1 MSNRLVGE
9 TSPYL
14 LQHADN
20 PVDWWPWTQ
29 AAFEEARRR
38 GVPVLLSVGYSSC
51 HWCHVMA
58 HESFEDEAT
67 AALLNEHFVSVKVDR
82 EERPDVDAVYMEAVQ
97 AATGQG
103 GWPMTVFLTPDA
115 EPFYFGTY
123 FPPEPRHGMP
133 SFRQVLDGVRQAWE
147 GRRGEVAEV
156 AAKIARDLGEREIG
170 LGDGERPGEQEQAQ
184 ALLGLTREY
193 DERYGGF
200 GGAPKFPP
208 SMVLE
213 FLLRHHARTGAEGAL
228 QMALD
233 TAERMARGGIYD
245 QLGGGFARY
254 SVDREWVVPH
264 FEKMLYDNALLC
276 RVYAHLWRSTGS
288 ESARRVALETA
299 DFMVRELGTEHGAF
313 ASALDADSAD
323 AEGRHVEGAYYV
335 WTPAELRE
343 VLGEQDA
350 ELAATYYGVTEEGT
364 FEEGASVLQ
373 LPVTETVVDA
383 ERVASVR
390 ERLLDA
396 RSRRPAP
403 ARDDK
408 VVAAW
413 NGLAI
418 AALAE
423 TGAYFDRPDLVEAAV
438 RAADVLV
445 RLHMDDAAR
454 LLRTSKDGRPGSNAG
469 VLEDYADVAEGFLTL
484 ASVTGEGVWLEFA
497 GFLLDHVL
505 ARFTGEGGAL
515 YDTASDAE
523 QLIRRP
529 QDPTDNATPS
539 GWTAA
544 AGALLSYAAQ
554 TGSEPHRTAAERALG
569 VVKAL
574 GPKVPRFV
582 GWGLAVAEAAL
593 DGPREVAVVGAEG
606 DPLRE
611 LLHRTAL
618 LGTAPGAVVAVG
630 EPVPSATEP
639 TPPTSDPATTSG
651 PESATEPAPPATEP
665 EPPTTSEPGPAPE
678 SAPTPSGTAQGVT
691 EGPKPPSRKRVD
703 VREVEL
709 PLLADRVLVRGR
721 AAAYVCRDF
730 TCDAPTTDPTLL
742 ADALGVRVDVNDGD
756 IRST

>member
-1 MSNRLVGE
+1 MPNRLAHE

-20 PVDWWPWTQ
+20 PVDWRPWSGE
-29 AAFEEARRR
+29 AFDEARKRN
-38 GVPVLLSVGYSSC
+38 VPVLLSIGYSSC

-58 HESFEDEAT
+58 HESFEDQET
-67 AALLNEHFVSVKVDR
+67 AEYLNAHYVSVKVDR

-123 FPPEPRHGMP
+123 FPPAPRQGMP
-133 SFRQVLDGVRQAWE
+133 SFRQVLQGVHQAWDE
-147 GRRGEVAEV
+147 RRDEVTEVAG
-156 AAKIARDLGEREIG
+156 KIVRDLAGREISY
-170 LGDGERPGEQEQAQ
+170 GDAQTPGEEELAQ

-193 DERYGGF
+193 DPQRGGF

-228 QMALD
+228 QMASD
-233 TAERMARGGIYD
+233 TCERMARGGIYD

-254 SVDREWVVPH
+254 SVDRDWVVPH

-276 RVYAHLWRSTGS
+276 RVYAHLWRATGS
-288 ESARRVALETA
+288 ELARRVALETA
-299 DFMVRELGTEHGAF
+299 DFMVRELRTNEGGF
-313 ASALDADSAD
+313 ASALDADSD
-323 AEGRHVEGAYYV
+323 DGTGKHVEGAYYV
-335 WTPAELRE
+335 WTPEQLRD

-350 ELAATYYGVTEEGT
+350 ESAAQHFGVTEEGT

-373 LPVTETVVDA
+373 LPVRDGFVDA
-383 ERVASVR
+383 GKVASIR
-390 ERLLDA
+390 ERLLAA
-396 RSRRPAP
+396 RSERPAP
-403 ARDDK
+403 GRDDK

-438 RAADVLV
+438 AAADLLV
-445 RLHMDDAAR
+445 RLHLDEQAR
-454 LLRTSKDGRPGSNAG
+454 LTRTSKDGHAGANAG
-469 VLEDYADVAEGFLTL
+469 VLEDYADVAEGFLAL

-505 ARFTGEGGAL
+505 ARFTDPESGAMF
-515 YDTASDAE
+515 DTAADAE
-523 QLIRRP
+523 RLIRRP
-529 QDPTDNATPS
+529 QDPTDNAAPS

-544 AGALLSYAAQ
+544 AGALLSYAAH

-574 GPKVPRFV
+574 GPRVPRFI
-582 GWGLAVAEAAL
+582 GWGLAVAEAVL
-593 DGPREVAVVGAEG
+593 DGPREVAVVGPSLGDEG
-606 DPLRE
+606 TRV
-611 LLHRTAL
+611 LHRTAL

-630 EPVPSATEP
+630 V
-639 TPPTSDPATTSG
+639 
-651 PESATEPAPPATEP
+651 PESEEF
-665 EPPTTSEPGPAPE
+665 
-678 SAPTPSGTAQGVT
+678 
-691 EGPKPPSRKRVD
+691 
-703 VREVEL
+703 
-709 PLLADRVLVRGR
+709 PLLSDRPLVGGEP
-721 AAAYVCRDF
+721 AAYVCRNF
-730 TCDAPTTDPTLL
+730 TCDAPTTEVERLRAVLSD
-742 ADALGVRVDVNDGD
+742 
-756 IRST
+756 

>member
-1 MSNRLVGE
+1 MPNRLAHE

-20 PVDWWPWTQ
+20 PVDWWPWSSE
-29 AAFEEARRR
+29 AFEEARKRN
-38 GVPVLLSVGYSSC
+38 VPVLLSVGYSSC

-58 HESFEDEAT
+58 HESFEDQET
-67 AALLNEHFVSVKVDR
+67 AEYLNAHYVSVKVDR

-123 FPPEPRHGMP
+123 FPPAPRQGMP
-133 SFRQVLDGVRQAWE
+133 SFRQVLQGVHQAWDE
-147 GRRGEVAEV
+147 RRDEVTEVAE
-156 AAKIARDLGEREIG
+156 KIVRDLAGREISY
-170 LGDGERPGEQEQAQ
+170 GDAQTPGAEELAQ

-193 DERYGGF
+193 DPQRGGF

-228 QMALD
+228 QMARD
-233 TAERMARGGIYD
+233 TCERMARGGMYD

-254 SVDREWVVPH
+254 SVDRDWVVPH

-288 ESARRVALETA
+288 ELARRVALETA
-299 DFMVRELGTEHGAF
+299 DFMVRELRTNEGGF
-313 ASALDADSAD
+313 ASALDADSD
-323 AEGRHVEGAYYV
+323 DGTGRHVEGAYYV
-335 WTPAELRE
+335 WTPEQLRE

-350 ELAATYYGVTEEGT
+350 ELAAQHFGVTEEGT
-364 FEEGASVLQ
+364 FEEGTSVLQ
-373 LPVTETVVDA
+373 LPVRDGFVDA
-383 ERVASVR
+383 ERVASIR
-390 ERLLDA
+390 ERLLAA
-396 RSRRPAP
+396 RSGRPAP
-403 ARDDK
+403 GRDDK

-438 RAADVLV
+438 AAADLLV
-445 RLHMDDAAR
+445 RLHLDEQAR
-454 LLRTSKDGRPGSNAG
+454 LTRTSKDGHAGANAG
-469 VLEDYADVAEGFLTL
+469 VLEDYADVAEGFLAL

-505 ARFTGEGGAL
+505 ARFTDPESGSL
-515 YDTASDAE
+515 YDTAADAE

-529 QDPTDNATPS
+529 QDPTDNAAPS

-544 AGALLSYAAQ
+544 ANALLSYAAH

-574 GPKVPRFV
+574 GPRVPRFI
-582 GWGLAVAEAAL
+582 GWGLAAAEAVL
-593 DGPREVAVVGAEG
+593 DGPREVAVVGPALDDEG
-606 DPLRE
+606 TRA
-611 LLHRTAL
+611 LHRTAL
-618 LGTAPGAVVAVG
+618 LGTAPGAVVAAG
-630 EPVPSATEP
+630 APG
-639 TPPTSDPATTSG
+639 SD
-651 PESATEPAPPATEP
+651 EF
-665 EPPTTSEPGPAPE
+665 
-678 SAPTPSGTAQGVT
+678 
-691 EGPKPPSRKRVD
+691 
-703 VREVEL
+703 
-709 PLLADRVLVRGR
+709 PLLADRPLVGGEP
-721 AAAYVCRDF
+721 AAYVCRNF
-730 TCDAPTTDPTLL
+730 TCDAPTTEPDRLRTVLS
-742 ADALGVRVDVNDGD
+742 G
-756 IRST
+756 

>member
-1 MSNRLVGE
+1 MPNRLAHE

-20 PVDWWPWTQ
+20 PVDWWPWSSE
-29 AAFEEARRR
+29 AFEEARKRN
-38 GVPVLLSVGYSSC
+38 VPVLLSVGYSSC

-58 HESFEDEAT
+58 HESFEDQET
-67 AALLNEHFVSVKVDR
+67 AEYLNAHYVSVKVDR

-123 FPPEPRHGMP
+123 FPPAPRQGMP
-133 SFRQVLDGVRQAWE
+133 SFRQVLQGVHQAWDE
-147 GRRGEVAEV
+147 RRDEVAEV
-156 AAKIARDLGEREIG
+156 AGKIVRDLAGREISY
-170 LGDGERPGEQEQAQ
+170 GDARTPGEEELAQ

-193 DERYGGF
+193 DPQRGGF

-233 TAERMARGGIYD
+233 TCERMARGGMYD

-254 SVDREWVVPH
+254 SVDRDWVVPH

-276 RVYAHLWRSTGS
+276 RVYAHLWRATGS
-288 ESARRVALETA
+288 ELARRVALETA
-299 DFMVRELGTEHGAF
+299 DFMVRELRTNEGGF
-313 ASALDADSAD
+313 ASALDADSD
-323 AEGRHVEGAYYV
+323 DGTGKHVEGAYYV
-335 WTPAELRE
+335 WTPEQLRE

-350 ELAATYYGVTEEGT
+350 ELAAQHFGVTEEGT

-373 LPVTETVVDA
+373 LPVRDALLDA
-383 ERVASVR
+383 EKVASIQ
-390 ERLLDA
+390 ERLLAA
-396 RSRRPAP
+396 RAERPAP
-403 ARDDK
+403 GRDDK

-438 RAADVLV
+438 AAADLLV
-445 RLHMDDAAR
+445 RLHLDEQAR
-454 LLRTSKDGRPGSNAG
+454 LTRTSKDGHAGANAG
-469 VLEDYADVAEGFLTL
+469 VLEDYADVAEGFLAL

-505 ARFTGEGGAL
+505 ARFTDPESGSL
-515 YDTASDAE
+515 YDTAADAE
-523 QLIRRP
+523 RLIRRP
-529 QDPTDNATPS
+529 QDPTDNAAPS

-544 AGALLSYAAQ
+544 ANALLSYAAH

-574 GPKVPRFV
+574 GPRVPRFI
-582 GWGLAVAEAAL
+582 GWGLAAAEAVL
-593 DGPREVAVVGAEG
+593 DGPREVAVVGPALDDEAT
-606 DPLRE
+606 RT
-611 LLHRTAL
+611 LHRTAL

-630 EPVPSATEP
+630 
-639 TPPTSDPATTSG
+639 
-651 PESATEPAPPATEP
+651 APG
-665 EPPTTSEPGPAPE
+665 SEE
-678 SAPTPSGTAQGVT
+678 F
-691 EGPKPPSRKRVD
+691 
-703 VREVEL
+703 
-709 PLLADRVLVRGR
+709 PLLADRPLVGGEP
-721 AAAYVCRDF
+721 AAYVCRNF
-730 TCDAPTTDPTLL
+730 TCDAPTTEPDRLRTVLS
-742 ADALGVRVDVNDGD
+742 G
-756 IRST
+756 